1 MIEAA
6 VASSTRQALQQEN
19 KEMNGGHHQT
29 RQQSARPNQTST
41 AVEISQNDGHL
52 KRAAD
57 FACAGHAI
65 EWPESMELCLPKEVP
80 SDVIMRKS

>member
-19 KEMNGGHHQT
+19 KEMNGGHQT
-29 RQQSARPNQTST
+29 RQQSERPNRTST

-80 SDVIMRKS
+80 SDIIMRKS

>member
-19 KEMNGGHHQT
+19 KEMNGGHPT
-29 RQQSARPNQTST
+29 RQQSARPNQAST

-57 FACAGHAI
+57 FAFAGHAI

-80 SDVIMRKS
+80 PDVIMRKS